1 MRNRCSYNADD
12 VHIFASVPLSAR
24 RFPLPDPVPRGR
36 PARRK
41 SSRHPPRNPPRNT
54 ITHGSHGPLFMQT
67 TMHTTRRHEPYTLLK
82 SLCQTGQ
89 LSPDGSTVIRAYA
102 ASRGP
107 LGVGGSSKQQQRTS
121 TWESRVDRR
130 GRVGKCRLARLSSAW
145 SRVWTVRRECR
156 VERSRVACRL
166 SRVVAGAPVSTPRI
180 GYDY

>member
-1 MRNRCSYNADD
+1 MC
-12 VHIFASVPLSAR
+12 IFSR
-24 RFPLPDPVPRGR
+24 RFRYPPPLPDPVPRGR
-36 PARRK
+36 PARPGKARE
-41 SSRHPPRNPPRNT
+41 
-54 ITHGSHGPLFMQT
+54 THRETHREKRSHRGSHGPLF
-67 TMHTTRRHEPYTLLK
+67 MHTTRRHEPYTLLK